1 MREYLLTFFVAA
13 SVTYLCVG
21 LAGRIAHWTGGV
33 LPTRDRDVHR
43 APVPRLGGLAMLFG
57 LLAAMLVASYLPR
70 MSTVFQESSD
80 AQGLLTAAVVIC
92 LLGAADDVWVISA
105 PTKLAGQ
112 FAAAGLLVVN
122 GVQLT
127 WLQLPNTTLT
137 FGPDLGAILTI
148 FLVVAVINAVNFI
161 DGLDGL
167 AAGALGI
174 GAAAFFSYAYLLT
187 VQEGFLRLTTP
198 ALIAVIVMGVCAGFL
213 PHNVHPAKIFMGDS
227 GAMLLGLLLAS
238 ASITLTGKFPNDDVD
253 SSGFLPFLLPL
264 ILPLAVIVLPFLDMT
279 MAVVRRTW
287 AGRAPWAPDKQH
299 LHHRLLEIGHSQ
311 RRAVAI
317 MWTWAAVVSF
327 GVVIVAR
334 VNTTFA
340 YVALGVAV
348 LAAIALT
355 VFRRRSASEHA
366 S

>member
-1 MREYLLTFFVAA
+1 VREYLLTFFVAA

-21 LAGRIAHWTGGV
+21 LAGRLSRWTGAA
-33 LPTRDRDVHR
+33 LPPRDRDVHS
-43 APVPRLGGLAMLFG
+43 APVPRLGGVAMLAG
-57 LLAAMLVASYLPR
+57 VCAAMLVASYLPR
-70 MSTVFQESSD
+70 MNAVFEESSD
-80 AQGLLTAAVVIC
+80 AQGLLAAAVVIC
-92 LLGAADDVWVISA
+92 LLGVADDIWEISA

-112 FAAAGLLVVN
+112 IAAAGLLVVN

-137 FGPDLGAILTI
+137 FGPDLGTFLTI

-174 GAAAFFSYAYLLT
+174 GAAAFFTYAYLLT
-187 VQEGFLRLTTP
+187 VEENFQRLTTP
-198 ALIAVIVMGVCAGFL
+198 ALVAVIVMGVCVGFL
-213 PHNVHPAKIFMGDS
+213 PHNVDPAKIFMGDS

-238 ASITLTGKFPNDDVD
+238 ASITLTGKFPNEDVD
-253 SSGFLPFLLPL
+253 SAGFLPFLLPL
-264 ILPLAVIVLPFLDMT
+264 ILPLAVIMLPFVDIT

-299 LHHRLLEIGHSQ
+299 LHHRLLEIGHSK
-311 RRAVAI
+311 RRAVVI
-317 MWTWAAVVSF
+317 MWTWAGVVSF
-327 GVVIVAR
+327 GVVLVAI
-334 VNTTFA
+334 VNTPAA
-340 YVALGVAV
+340 YIGLAAAL

-355 VFRRRSASEHA
+355 VFRRRPVTENAH
-366 S
+366 